1 MSRKRILNSPRLL
14 IPLINIKKKKK
25 MQPWTHPTPLSLIKI
40 KNTADASSAGS
51 V

>member
-1 MSRKRILNSPRLL
+1 MLRKRILNSPRLL
-14 IPLINIKKKKK
+14 IPLINIKKKK

-40 KNTADASSAGS
+40 KNTADAISAGS